1 MNASRNSTPQRNS
14 VAKVVLQHAEDAAVL
29 HSIRT
34 ALCSAPHVRLKH
46 IRRFDDRVAAHLDG
60 LAVAAEQGWHIV
72 DAALA
77 RPSPGALFAAGIGA
91 IESRSTERLNRLYA
105 LAEAVP
111 DIRRGL
117 VSAFGWVEQSQ
128 LRGIVT
134 GLLASPNAFLRLL
147 GISACALHRVD
158 PGTAR
163 EAALEAPA
171 SSLRARAL
179 RASGELG
186 RRDLLPTCV
195 KMLQAEDPESRFWAA
210 WAAVVL
216 GDQGAAPEA
225 LRSVGEEPGPFRAR
239 AFRLALQAMTLEHC
253 QDWLRGLAK
262 EPENQRWLIQGSGIA
277 GDPAYVPWLIRQ
289 MDDDKT
295 ARIAGEAFS
304 LITGLDL
311 AYLDLDR
318 KPPEGGVGGPND
330 DPNDPNVDMD
340 EDDGLPFPNSE
351 RISRWWDANGGR
363 FAPGTRHFLGAP
375 LSREHCLR
383 ALKEGFQR
391 QRILAAHYLCL
402 LEPGTVLFEWRAP
415 SQRQQRLLAAMG

>member
-1 MNASRNSTPQRNS
+1 VNRAAPAIVRVS
-14 VAKVVLQHAEDAAVL
+14 VRQHAEDAAVL
-29 HSIRT
+29 HAIRT
-34 ALCSAPHVRLKH
+34 NLSQASHVKLKH
-46 IRRFDDRVAAHLDG
+46 IRRFDDRLDAHLDG
-60 LAVAAEQGWHIV
+60 LTIAGEQGWPML
-72 DAALA
+72 DGALA
-77 RPSPGALFAAGIGA
+77 NPSPGSMFAAAIGA
-91 IESRSTERLNRLYA
+91 IEGRSAERLNRLYA

-111 DIRRGL
+111 DTRRGL
-117 VSAFGWVEQSQ
+117 VSAFGWVEQTQ

-134 GLLASPNAFLRLL
+134 GLLASPNPFLRFL
-147 GISACALHRVD
+147 GISACAVHRVD
-158 PGTAR
+158 PGGAR
-163 EAALEAPA
+163 DTALEGPV
-171 SSLRARAL
+171 SEVRARAL

-186 RRDLLPTCV
+186 RRDLLPACV
-195 KMLQAEDPESRFWAA
+195 SMLKAEDAESRFWAA

-216 GDQGAAPEA
+216 GDRGSALEA
-225 LRSVGEEPGPFRAR
+225 LKLAAEEPGQFRVR
-239 AFRLALQAMTLEHC
+239 AFRLALQAMHIDEC
-253 QDWLRGLAK
+253 QTWLRRMAK
-262 EPENQRWLIQGSGIA
+262 NPDNQRWLIQGSGIA
-277 GDPAYVPWLIRQ
+277 GDPAYVPWLIKQ

-351 RISRWWDANGGR
+351 RISRWWDGNGGR
-363 FAPGTRHFLGAP
+363 FSPGARYFLGAP
-375 LSREHCLR
+375 VTHENELR
-383 ALKEGFQR
+383 VLKEGFQR

-415 SQRQQRLLAAMG
+415 APRQQRLLAAMT